1 MMRSFATLAGLAVL
15 ALNPRPVAS
24 QQSPPALPAA
34 AQTEILVLGTFHMA
48 NPGRDINNMQ
58 VDDVLAPKRQ
68 REIADVMAVLKKFN
82 PTKVAV
88 EAAFNSDATP
98 KRYLDYIAGKH
109 ELTRNETEQLG
120 FRLAKELGHKAIYAV
135 DADGEFPYPRVVDF
149 AKARDR
155 SKEFDALMAESS
167 ERVKATNAYLT
178 SHSVLETLLYM
189 NSDDYT
195 AAAVGFYYRLA
206 HFTEPW
212 NWAGPDLVADWT
224 RRNLRIYGNVI
235 RLADTPN
242 ERIIVI
248 YGAGH
253 VGWLQQAFGGDPS
266 VRLRKLAEFAK

>member
-1 MMRSFATLAGLAVL
+1 MRPTTILASLAVL
-15 ALNPRPVAS
+15 MSSARIAVSQSSETRPS
-24 QQSPPALPAA
+24 AA
-34 AQTEILVLGTFHMA
+34 KTEVLVLGVFHMA

-68 REIADVMAVLKKFN
+68 REIAEVVAALKKFN

-98 KRYLDYIAGKH
+98 KRYLDYVAGKH

-120 FRLAKELGHKAIYAV
+120 FRLAKELGHKAIYGV
-135 DADGEFPYPRVVDF
+135 DVDGEFPFPRVVDF

-178 SHSVLETLLYM
+178 SHSILETLLYV
-189 NSDDYT
+189 NSDQQSADDV
-195 AAAVGFYYRLA
+195 AFYYRLA

-212 NWAGPDLVADWT
+212 NWAGPDLIADWT
-224 RRNLRIYGNVI
+224 RRNMRIFGNVI
-235 RLADTPN
+235 RLADAPN
-242 ERIIVI
+242 ERIAVI

-253 VGWLQQAFGGDPS
+253 LGWLRQAFGGDPT
-266 VRLRKLAEFAK
+266 VRLRTLAEFAK